1 MLKQFYQAS
10 SQTGLQMNLSKTKVM
25 ISDDIR
31 VVIGNQISENVS
43 GL

>member
-1 MLKQFYQAS
+1 MLKQFYQAL